1 MLAGKRAGRVG
12 DQILKEVADLLM
24 RKVKDPRVQG
34 ITLSGIDLGNDLKIA
49 KVYYSLIGGRAEIEK
64 AQSGLESAKGFIK
77 HEVGRRLDLKYLPE
91 IVFKYDPSLAQGD
104 HMEKIF
110 EKIKKEEAH
119 AKTRSPDQVG
129 QPNPQDPDD
138 E

>member
-34 ITLSGIDLGNDLKIA
+34 VTLSGIDLGNDLKMA
-49 KVYYSLIGGRAEIEK
+49 KVYYSLIGGPAEIQK

-77 HEVGRRLDLKYLPE
+77 REVGRSLGLKYLPE
-91 IVFKYDPSLAQGD
+91 ILFKYDPSLAQGD

-110 EKIKKEEAH
+110 EKIKKDEAR
-119 AKTRSPDQVG
+119 AGTRSPDRSG
-129 QPNPQDPDD
+129 QTDLQEPDD